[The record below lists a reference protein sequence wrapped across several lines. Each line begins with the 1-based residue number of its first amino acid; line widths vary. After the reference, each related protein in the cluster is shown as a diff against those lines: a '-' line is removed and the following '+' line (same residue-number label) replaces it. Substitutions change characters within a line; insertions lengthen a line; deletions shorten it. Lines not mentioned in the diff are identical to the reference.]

1 MARTNKKRNNGR
13 VIRIQDEKQESYY
26 QRKTTVKLI
35 PRNTAQEDYV
45 LNLHNPSNR
54 IVFAIGP
61 AGTGKTYLA
70 VQKAIAELR
79 DQRTSRI
86 IITRP
91 AVTAGEDHG
100 FLPGDIT
107 RKMEPWTRPIF
118 DVFEEYYTPKDI
130 KAMLEDNV
138 IEICPL
144 AYMRGRTFKDAIVI
158 FDESQNTKP
167 SQMKMALTRIGEG
180 SRMFITGD
188 LNQSDFKGDNGLRDF
203 FKRMAG
209 RESSMIAMTEF
220 RREHVE
226 RDPIVTEVLKYYGED
241 E

>member
-13 VIRIQDEKQESYY
+13 VIRIQEEKQESHY
-26 QRKTTVKLI
+26 QRKTLVKLI
-35 PRNTAQEDYV
+35 PRNTAQEEYV

-107 RKMEPWTRPIF
+107 R
-118 DVFEEYYTPKDI
+118 
-130 KAMLEDNV
+130 
-138 IEICPL
+138 
-144 AYMRGRTFKDAIVI
+144 
-158 FDESQNTKP
+158 
-167 SQMKMALTRIGEG
+167 
-180 SRMFITGD
+180 
-188 LNQSDFKGDNGLRDF
+188 
-203 FKRMAG
+203 
-209 RESSMIAMTEF
+209 
-220 RREHVE
+220 
-226 RDPIVTEVLKYYGED
+226 
-241 E
+241 